1 MELQLETKRLLL
13 RRPRVSDLAPY
24 ERIRN
29 SEYVLRYNAMDRV
42 KKKKVAD
49 QLLEDSAS
57 DRVFFLEERST
68 GSLVGAVWLAED
80 DLRPKVKAVSLEYF
94 LDERFAGQGLMTEAL
109 EALLPYAFFKLGA
122 VVVSARVFV
131 ENRASQRVLEKL
143 GFTRE
148 GRLRQA
154 VRGYRDVVRDD
165 LPFSLLRE
173 EFVRQRQESECKGDG
188 IWTARRQPDGSM
200 SF

>member
-1 MELQLETKRLLL
+1 MQLETKRLLL
-13 RRPRVSDLAPY
+13 RRPRMSDLAPY
-24 ERIRN
+24 EQIRN
-29 SEYVLRYNAMDRV
+29 SEYVMRYNAMDRV
-42 KKKKVAD
+42 KKKKVAE

-68 GSLVGAVWLAED
+68 GSLVGAVWLAGD
-80 DLRPKVKAVSLEYF
+80 DLRQGLNAVCLEYF

-109 EALLPYAFFKLGA
+109 EALLPYAFFRLGA

-131 ENRASQRVLEKL
+131 ENRASQRMLEKL

-165 LPFSLLRE
+165 LPFSLLRG
-173 EFVRQRQESECKGDG
+173 EFVRQR
-188 IWTARRQPDGSM
+188 
-200 SF
+200 

>member
-1 MELQLETKRLLL
+1 MQLETKRLLL

-68 GSLVGAVWLAED
+68 GSLEGAGGRAED
-80 DLRPKVKAVSLEYF
+80 DLRPEVKAVSLVYF
-94 LDERFAGQGLMTEAL
+94 
-109 EALLPYAFFKLGA
+109 
-122 VVVSARVFV
+122 
-131 ENRASQRVLEKL
+131 
-143 GFTRE
+143 
-148 GRLRQA
+148 
-154 VRGYRDVVRDD
+154 
-165 LPFSLLRE
+165 
-173 EFVRQRQESECKGDG
+173 
-188 IWTARRQPDGSM
+188 
-200 SF
+200 

>member
-1 MELQLETKRLLL
+1 MQLETKRLLL
-13 RRPRVSDLAPY
+13 RRPRMSDLAPY
-24 ERIRN
+24 EQIRN
-29 SEYVLRYNAMDRV
+29 SEYVMRYNAMDRV
-42 KKKKVAD
+42 KKKKVAE

-68 GSLVGAVWLAED
+68 GSLVGAVWLAGD
-80 DLRPKVKAVSLEYF
+80 DLRQGLNAVCLEYF

-109 EALLPYAFFKLGA
+109 EALLPYAFFRLGA
-122 VVVSARVFV
+122 VVSARVFV

-173 EFVRQRQESECKGDG
+173 EFVRQR
-188 IWTARRQPDGSM
+188 
-200 SF
+200 